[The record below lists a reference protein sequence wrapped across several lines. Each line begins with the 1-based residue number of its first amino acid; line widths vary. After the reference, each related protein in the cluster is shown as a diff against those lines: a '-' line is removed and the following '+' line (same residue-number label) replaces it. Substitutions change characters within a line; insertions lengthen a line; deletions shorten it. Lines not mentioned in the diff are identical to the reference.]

1 MCRTFIAATSRAGE
15 KLVMGPHGNPLSV
28 ADLPQPGTHRWVIRR
43 KAEIV
48 AAVRGGLLSLADA
61 CSRYALTV
69 EEFLAWQR
77 SLDSHGLR
85 GLGRRATNNIETRAP
100 GIVAQPKRRPPRDGK
115 TIQKATA

>member
-1 MCRTFIAATSRAGE
+1 MCRTFIAATSRAGKE
-15 KLVMGPHGNPLSV
+15 FVTGPRGNPLSI
-28 ADLPQPGTHRWVIRR
+28 ADLPQPDTRRWVIRR

-48 AAVRGGLLSLADA
+48 AAVRGGLLSLEDA

-85 GLGRRATNNIETRAP
+85 GLRTTRYQQYRNRQNDP
-100 GIVAQPKRRPPRDGK
+100 GGHGQSG
-115 TIQKATA
+115 